1 MRMSCMHV
9 DYTHMNGGR
18 RSSHYVH
25 VFSPRP
31 WWLCIIFHTSL
42 GGFVSYF
49 TQALVAVYRIWQC
62 GNTMEWEI
70 FGISINSIFR
80 LGVGN
85 LRDFQFP
92 RHCAQ
97 ENAYIHVWPCIYLY
111 IRVYTRMRVRTCRDL
126 TRIKFLG
133 NFLILIF

>member
-18 RSSHYVH
+18 RSNHYVH

-49 TQALVAVYRIWQC
+49 TQALVAVYLIWQC
-62 GNTMEWEI
+62 GNTMEWGI

-80 LGVGN
+80 LEVGN

-92 RHCAQ
+92 QINNSIFRFV
-97 ENAYIHVWPCIYLY
+97 YPYSY
-111 IRVYTRMRVRTCRDL
+111 IRVYTSIYAYAGTRTTRGSSDMRGNYFW
-126 TRIKFLG
+126 RILK
-133 NFLILIF
+133 I